1 MTKLTPRGITAARA
15 GYAHRVSLDPR
26 PRYQLA
32 GLLFLLV
39 ALVML
44 FSGISILALLFALVA
59 AGLFYYSTRVK
70 SVP

>member
-1 MTKLTPRGITAARA
+1 MFR
-15 GYAHRVSLDPR
+15 DPR

-32 GLLFLLV
+32 GALCLLV
-39 ALVML
+39 ALVVL
-44 FSGISILALLFALVA
+44 FAGIAALAILFALVA